1 MPGGRLRRALSL
13 PPRSW
18 LLAITLLAVLL
29 RVLRLDFQPLW
40 WDEGYSLYFATQP
53 LADMLAQTAQDI
65 HPPLYYA
72 LLHGWIGLFGASPV
86 AVRLLSVTIGVLTVP
101 LAYAVGR
108 FLGGSRV
115 GLLGALLL
123 AVNPLHIF
131 YSQEVRMYGL
141 VALLGLL
148 STMCA
153 LWLLLG
159 DDRRGKGQE
168 ARGKG
173 QGARG
178 KGQEARGKGQETN
191 SNFEI
196 RISNLL
202 PASCIFIYGG
212 YILSTTA
219 ALYTQYYAAFL
230 PLACTLFALWHWRR
244 APRRLLGWL
253 GAQLVIVLAYL
264 PWLLYAAPQL
274 VPYVAQ
280 KVVKDADRPLGLLA
294 YFARHLAAF
303 AAGHGEGPLA
313 RWWWLGL
320 LVLPLI
326 AGGLWLQVA
335 DRRSQVASRK
345 SQVTDCQSPI
355 ENRHP
360 TNHQSPNRSQ
370 RLTADCQ
377 GRRFPAGLDSP
388 AGAGYDLLNLAIYQP
403 TNLPT
408 YQSTIFLL
416 NTLLVPLAIG
426 FVLNLRYP
434 FFPPR
439 GERLLLL
446 ALPSFVLLAALA
458 LEGLWGRLRH
468 VGWLAL
474 GLFLL
479 LSALSLGSFYA
490 VPRYA
495 ADDYRPLIAHVQA
508 LARPDDVV
516 FCVFP
521 WQVGYFRSY
530 APEGPQALRSPSP
543 AWGEAVRQALDAP
556 LAEGRHLW
564 FPAHLALGGMLEGTI
579 EQYLLSRA
587 YPVLNEW
594 HGPNTRLLGFAAAEL
609 LDEGPGGVDFGGR
622 VRLIGSRWGPS
633 SLTADNAM
641 LAVELTWQRLAD
653 MGADGHVVLR
663 LADGQGRS
671 WARRDSVPQGG
682 SYPFPLWPQGDGVRD
697 RHGLLV
703 APGTPP
709 GDYELRLSVVGGEEG
724 RALDV
729 LDEQGRPKG
738 TELLLAIVQVTMPA
752 APPSPAQLPIEHRQH
767 LNLDKSV
774 RFLGH
779 SGGEG
784 PLAPGDLLSVS
795 LFWQA
800 RRDLDEELIAFVQLL
815 DGEGRLVA
823 GWEAPP
829 GAGYPSSR
837 WRAGD
842 LLHTQ
847 AALRL
852 PATLADGRY
861 TLIAGLFRAVDKA
874 RLQAGRRDHIT
885 LAPVRVVG
893 RPHDST
899 PPTPTHRLQANFGH
913 KISLVGYDLVVSSP
927 VPRPSSAITLTL
939 YWRAEALMDIP
950 YTVFVHLL
958 DGEGRFRGQDDR
970 PPASGALPT
979 TGWLPGEYV
988 ADEHQVRISAE
999 AAPGPHLLEVGLY
1012 DPATGERLP
1021 LLDEQGKVI
1030 GDRVLLEETLVV
1042 GM

>member
-1 MPGGRLRRALSL
+1 MLRGGLSGH
-13 PPRSW
+13 W
-18 LLAITLLAVLL
+18 LLVITLLAVLL

-40 WDEGYSLYFATQP
+40 WDEGYSLYFATNP
-53 LADMLAQTAQDI
+53 LAEMVAQTARDI

-72 LLHGWIGLFGASPV
+72 LLHGWIGLFGPSPV
-86 AVRLLSVTIGVLTVP
+86 AVRLLSVAIGALTVP
-101 LAYAVGR
+101 LAYAAGR

-115 GLLGALLL
+115 GLLAALLL

-148 STMCA
+148 STLCA

-168 ARGKG
+168 AESKR
-173 QGARG
+173 QEARS
-178 KGQEARGKGQETN
+178 KRQEARSKKQEARGRSQEAGSKTQHETRN
-191 SNFEI
+191 TKHETRKTSRLF
-196 RISNLL
+196 L
-202 PASCIFIYGG
+202 YGA

-230 PLACTLFALWHWRR
+230 PLAHTLFALWHWRR
-244 APRRLLGWL
+244 APRRWLGWL
-253 GAQLVIVLAYL
+253 GAQLLIGLAYL

-313 RWWWLGL
+313 RCWWLGL

-326 AGGLWLQVA
+326 AWGLWLRIA
-335 DRRSQVASRK
+335 DCGLRIADCTSQIANR
-345 SQVTDCQSPI
+345 QSPI
-355 ENRHP
+355 ANCHA
-360 TNHQSPNRSQ
+360 T
-370 RLTADCQ
+370 DC
-377 GRRFPAGLDSP
+377 
-388 AGAGYDLLNLAIYQP
+388 
-403 TNLPT
+403 
-408 YQSTIFLL
+408 QSTIFLL
-416 NTLLVPLAIG
+416 TTLFIPLAIG
-426 FVLNLRYP
+426 FALNLRYP

-458 LEGLWGRLRH
+458 LEGLWGRLRG

-479 LSALSLGSFYA
+479 LSALSLAGFYT

-495 ADDYRPLIAHVQA
+495 DDDYRPLIARVQA

-521 WQVGYFRSY
+521 WQVGYFRAY
-530 APEGPQALRSPSP
+530 APAGPEVVRSPSP
-543 AWGEAVRQALDAP
+543 AWGEEVQEALELP
-556 LAEGRHLW
+556 LATGRHLW
-564 FPAHLALGGMLEGTI
+564 VPAHLALGGILEGAI
-579 EQYLLSRA
+579 EQHLLGSA

-594 HGPNTRLLGFAAAEL
+594 HGPNTRLLGFAAAEPQG
-609 LDEGPGGVDFGGR
+609 EGPGGVDFGGQL
-622 VRLIGSRWGPS
+622 RLIGSRWGPS
-633 SLTADNAM
+633 SLSADNAM

-653 MGADGHVVLR
+653 MGADVRVALR

-671 WARRDSVPQGG
+671 WVRRDSMPQGG
-682 SYPFPLWPQGDGVRD
+682 SFPFHLWPTGETVRD

-729 LDEQGRPKG
+729 LDGRGQPQG
-738 TELLLAIVQVTMPA
+738 TELVLGVVQVTMPA
-752 APPSPAQLPIEHRQH
+752 SPLSPAQLPIEHRQH
-767 LNLDKSV
+767 LDLDGSV

-800 RRDLDEELIAFVQLL
+800 RRDVDEELIAFVQLL
-815 DGEGRLVA
+815 DGEERLAA

-861 TLIAGLFRAVDKA
+861 TLIAGLFRAADKT
-874 RLQAGRRDHIT
+874 RLRAGRGDHIT
-885 LAPVRVVG
+885 LAQVRVVG
-893 RPHDST
+893 RAHNFT
-899 PPTPTHRLQANFGH
+899 PPAPAYRLEANFAD
-913 KISLVGYDLVVSSP
+913 KALLVGYDLSVSSP
-927 VPRPSSAITLTL
+927 IPHPLSPIILTL
-939 YWRAEALMDIP
+939 HWRAEALMDVP
-950 YTVFVHLL
+950 YTIFVHLL

-970 PPASGALPT
+970 PPAGGALPT

-988 ADEHQVRISAE
+988 ADEHRLQISAE
-999 AAPGPHLLEVGLY
+999 AAAGPHLLEVGLY

-1021 LLDEQGKVI
+1021 LLDEQGNVI
-1030 GDRVLLEETLVV
+1030 GDRVLLEETPVVV
-1042 GM
+1042 GMQGM